1 MRWVLFS
8 AAALMLLLSACSEK
22 KAPEP
27 FEPKPPESIDS
38 GPPPAPGSVY
48 SVGYDNLFAD
58 DKAYR
63 LGDVITILVS
73 ENMSGSGSAD
83 TKSSRDSALGL
94 EIASPTLMGK
104 VTPTDTPILG
114 IKEKNSAN
122 FQGKGDTSRNAK
134 LVATMS
140 ARVIKVYPNG
150 NVYVSGTKKV
160 KINNDQQTLT
170 IAGIARPTD
179 IAQDNSIFSS
189 QLSDMY
195 VEYNGEGF
203 MADSQEPG
211 WLTKFLLKVWPF

>member
-1 MRWVLFS
+1 MSRNVGI
-8 AAALMLLLSACSEK
+8 LMMIGLMFSACSEK
-22 KAPEP
+22 HPPEP
-27 FEPKPPESIDS
+27 FEPKPPESIDA

-63 LGDVITILVS
+63 LGDLITIMVV
-73 ENMSGSGSAD
+73 ENMSGSGSAN
-83 TKSSRDSALGL
+83 TKSSRDSDLGL

-104 VTPTDTPILG
+104 TTPTDTPILG
-114 IKEKNSAN
+114 ITEKNSAA

-134 LVATMS
+134 LVATLS

-150 NVYVSGTKKV
+150 NVYISGTKKV
-160 KINNDQQTLT
+160 KINSDMQTLT

-179 IAQDNSIFSS
+179 IAQDNSILSS

-211 WLTKFLLKVWPF
+211 WLTKFLLKIWPF

>member
-1 MRWVLFS
+1 MRY
-8 AAALMLLLSACSEK
+8 AALLLTLLMLAGCSEK
-22 KAPEP
+22 TPPEP
-27 FEPKPPESIDS
+27 FEPKPPETIDE

-48 SVGYDNLFAD
+48 SLGYDNLFAD

-63 LGDVITILVS
+63 IGDVITILVS
-73 ENMSGSGSAD
+73 ENMSGSGSAN

-104 VTPTDTPILG
+104 TTPTDSPILG
-114 IKEKNSAN
+114 IKEKNTAN

-150 NVYVSGTKKV
+150 NIYISGTKKV

-211 WLTKFLLKVWPF
+211 WLTKFLLKIWPF